1 MIALILA
8 KIRKINKYVSLN
20 MVLFNGFSSVIEKGL
35 KFGYMAINIKHSTI
49 FFRKVA
55 APTGQ
60 NDFKKIFFFSVEILF
75 KLVKCIDIDEKHHIY
90 SSCVMF
96 WSD

>member
-1 MIALILA
+1 MQIAMIKNIYYLFYFRLYFCTVMIALILA

-60 NDFKKIFFFSVEILF
+60 NDFKKIFFFQLRFFS
-75 KLVKCIDIDEKHHIY
+75 H
-90 SSCVMF
+90 
-96 WSD
+96 